1 MALDKTENLIEK
13 YFNGET
19 SIAEENELKSYF
31 SSTDVAQH
39 LQQYQPVFGYF
50 VQAKTEQF
58 KATISIQNKK
68 RKRIVWLSIAAS
80 VVVML
85 GIGTFIY
92 NQSNDEIEFEGCNAN
107 DNPEI
112 VLKETQKAL
121 DLVSQHINTGVV
133 SIGYINEYNNSK
145 NRIFKQ

>member
-1 MALDKTENLIEK
+1 MALDRIENLIEK

-19 SIAEENELKSYF
+19 SIAEENELKLYF
-31 SSTDVAQH
+31 TSTNVAQH
-39 LQQYQPVFGYF
+39 LEQYQPVFGYF
-50 VQAKTEQF
+50 AQAKTEQF
-58 KATISIQNKK
+58 KATIPLKSKK
-68 RKRIVWLSIAAS
+68 RNLVVWLSIAAS

-85 GIGTFIY
+85 GIGTFMY
-92 NQSNDEIEFEGCNAN
+92 NQTNDEIEFEGCNAN
-107 DNPEI
+107 DNPEV

-121 DLVSQHINTGVV
+121 DLVSQKINTGVV